1 LKHWFSYIDLTRL
14 RRNFAG
20 VDPIV
25 VAAGPFPARVHDTI
39 RLLRPGIAPVA
50 IAPKGHAMNDFM
62 NKEAMD
68 GFMAGTR
75 AAAKRFEAMK
85 DEFDAFS
92 KAQMKEGLAA
102 SKALKAAKSMEEA
115 VELQMNFARSYFENS
130 IRQMSKLGALGFDF
144 MQESIKQNQKTMA
157 PMNKAME
164 PLTAKFNAAVE
175 KIHAATEKAT
185 KTLAA

>member
-1 LKHWFSYIDLTRL
+1 LKSWFIYTDLTRL
-14 RRNFAG
+14 RRNFAV
-20 VDPIV
+20 VDPIGIAV
-25 VAAGPFPARVHDTI
+25 DPIPRGLHEKI
-39 RLLRPGIAPVA
+39 RLPRPGIAPVA

-85 DEFDAFS
+85 EEFDAFS
-92 KAQMKEGLAA
+92 KAQMKEGIAA

-115 VELQMNFARSYFENS
+115 VELQMKFARSYFENS

-144 MQESIKQNQKTMA
+144 MQESIKENQKSMA
-157 PMNKAME
+157 PMQKAME

-175 KIHAATEKAT
+175 KIHTATEKAT